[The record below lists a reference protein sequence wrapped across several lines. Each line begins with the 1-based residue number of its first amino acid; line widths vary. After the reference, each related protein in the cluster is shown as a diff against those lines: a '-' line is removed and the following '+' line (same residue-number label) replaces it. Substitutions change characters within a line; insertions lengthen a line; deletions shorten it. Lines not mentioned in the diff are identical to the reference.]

1 MVEII
6 FDIEIKLEVPG
17 KPVEGGRLICYNTG
31 L

>member
-17 KPVEGGRLICYNTG
+17 KPVEGGGLICYNTD